1 MHLHLWDCSVDYRPR
16 FFDYRAILAINTF
29 MISTT
34 LSSTNHG
41 CTVRFVAEDGTISI
55 APHTPP
61 GEFKFKNEN
70 KISSLPSS
78 ELVCVFEFALFEIS
92 LRECDKGTEFAPK
105 NDGRAA
111 MNGAHLRVCS
121 DSCMALGNLCAYMA
135 GEGDLAPLREI
146 DFENSDPV
154 SILIMRKN
162 VKIKFEF
169 IVKFFAAVEQ
179 LMDSSRELDVDLLAV
194 NTQNIPEV
202 TEDQQQRVNQLME
215 EAMQDCVRIAPI
227 RKCTIEAN

>member
-1 MHLHLWDCSVDYRPR
+1 MDYRPR
-16 FFDYRAILAINTF
+16 FFNYRAILSINTF

-34 LSSTNHG
+34 LSSTNLG

-78 ELVCVFEFALFEIS
+78 NLVCVFEFALFEIS
-92 LRECDKGTEFAPK
+92 LREYDKVTEFAPK

-135 GEGDLAPLREI
+135 AEGDLAPLQESE
-146 DFENSDPV
+146 FENSDPV
-154 SILIMRKN
+154 S
-162 VKIKFEF
+162 KIFNSVFKIAEIEF
-169 IVKFFAAVEQ
+169 YFFFSFSKIYQLFHFVSIVNGF
-179 LMDSSRELDVDLLAV
+179 
-194 NTQNIPEV
+194 
-202 TEDQQQRVNQLME
+202 
-215 EAMQDCVRIAPI
+215 
-227 RKCTIEAN
+227 IEGIGCGFVGR

>member
-1 MHLHLWDCSVDYRPR
+1 MHLHLWNCSVDYRPR

-34 LSSTNHG
+34 LSSTNLG

-55 APHTPP
+55 APHTPS
-61 GEFKFKNEN
+61 GEFKFRNEN
-70 KISSLPSS
+70 KISSLPNS

-92 LRECDKGTEFAPK
+92 LRECDKVTELAPK

-135 GEGDLAPLREI
+135 AEGDLAPLREI
-146 DFENSDPV
+146 EFENSDLV
-154 SILIMRKN
+154 SIS
-162 VKIKFEF
+162 IKC
-169 IVKFFAAVEQ
+169 KTK
-179 LMDSSRELDVDLLAV
+179 RE
-194 NTQNIPEV
+194 NEI
-202 TEDQQQRVNQLME
+202 
-215 EAMQDCVRIAPI
+215 
-227 RKCTIEAN
+227 